1 MKGESSHFFPP
12 SSHSSP
18 SAQAVRH
25 ELVLLPAKAC
35 LSLSIEADVYIDY
48 IAVRST
54 QVTQRPC
61 LSTPFLTSAAPF
73 LFQAFIV
80 VDAGDSVAS
89 ITPTPDPMDE
99 SASLFLCTF
108 RSQSDQNQRR
118 L

>member
-1 MKGESSHFFPP
+1 MPLPLAPLLIASSALAADPT
-12 SSHSSP
+12 
-18 SAQAVRH
+18 
-25 ELVLLPAKAC
+25 PAPVVDDPNAFK

-54 QVTQRPC
+54 QVTQHPC